1 MATKNVNITL
11 EETLFEEFKDC
22 CKNSYGL
29 PLSIITEGLMKDFCD
44 GEYDVIINKKGVFYY
59 YFLLLF
65 PNIIPTFVAP

>member
-44 GEYDVIINKKGVFYY
+44 GEYDVIINKKVVS
-59 YFLLLF
+59 LRRHEDED
-65 PNIIPTFVAP
+65 NEKAN

>member
-1 MATKNVNITL
+1 MATKNVNISL

-44 GEYDVIINKKGVFYY
+44 GEYDVIINKKGVS
-59 YFLLLF
+59 LRRHKDDDDEKA
-65 PNIIPTFVAP
+65 N

>member
-29 PLSIITEGLMKDFCD
+29 PLSIITEGLMKDFCA
-44 GEYDVIINKKGVFYY
+44 GEYDVIINKKGVS
-59 YFLLLF
+59 LRRHEDEDDEKA
-65 PNIIPTFVAP
+65 N

>member
-22 CKNSYGL
+22 CKNSYCL

-44 GEYDVIINKKGVFYY
+44 CEYDVIINIKGVS
-59 YFLLLF
+59 LRRHEDED
-65 PNIIPTFVAP
+65 NEKAN

>member
-44 GEYDVIINKKGVFYY
+44 GEYDVIINKKGVS
-59 YFLLLF
+59 LRRHEDED
-65 PNIIPTFVAP
+65 NEKAN

>member
-1 MATKNVNITL
+1 MATKNVNISL

-44 GEYDVIINKKGVFYY
+44 GEYDVIINKKGVS
-59 YFLLLF
+59 LRRHEDED
-65 PNIIPTFVAP
+65 NEKAN